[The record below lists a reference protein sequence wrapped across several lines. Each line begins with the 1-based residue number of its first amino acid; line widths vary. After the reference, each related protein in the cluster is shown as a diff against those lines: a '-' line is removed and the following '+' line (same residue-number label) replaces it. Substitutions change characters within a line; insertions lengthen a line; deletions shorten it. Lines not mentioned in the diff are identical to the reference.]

1 MKAVDYYTAAHTFVA
16 TVEFEYNATPE
27 YISEYLEKYGPEIQ
41 YAEGLAEPGFGPLTM
56 GLVPAESIERGFYG
70 ARQVGAT
77 LGAELGLL
85 DKATA
90 AEDIAKMERYKE
102 YSREQAR
109 REDFASGELVT
120 DPETGRQVREGEL
133 EYYEDL
139 KTLQDLSKA
148 ETFSD
153 AMSTLASNP
162 GAVLPII
169 GESLGL
175 FAPALAGTVAVGIAT
190 GGAGVPGII
199 ATALTAGL
207 GSGATEYG
215 ASFLQSFSENGVDVA
230 DDEQVIAALN
240 NEEKLSEIR
249 EDAAKRGIA
258 IGAFDAATVGF
269 AGKLTSLIKGAPL
282 SQAATEASLLR
293 RVGAGTAEAGAQA
306 FGGGA
311 GEAAAQA

>member
-1 MKAVDYYTAAHTFVA
+1 
-16 TVEFEYNATPE
+16 
-27 YISEYLEKYGPEIQ
+27 
-41 YAEGLAEPGFGPLTM
+41 
-56 GLVPAESIERGFYG
+56 
-70 ARQVGAT
+70 VGAT

-85 DKATA
+85 DEATA

-109 REDFASGELVT
+109 REDFASGDVVGV
-120 DPETGRQVREGEL
+120 DPATGREVREGEL

-175 FAPALAGTVAVGIAT
+175 FAPALAGTVAVGVAT

-199 ATALTAGL
+199 AT
-207 GSGATEYG
+207 
-215 ASFLQSFSENGVDVA
+215 V
-230 DDEQVIAALN
+230 
-240 NEEKLSEIR
+240 
-249 EDAAKRGIA
+249 
-258 IGAFDAATVGF
+258 
-269 AGKLTSLIKGAPL
+269 PL
-282 SQAATEASLLR
+282 STVHLFFNLSQKM
-293 RVGAGTAEAGAQA
+293 VWM
-306 FGGGA
+306 
-311 GEAAAQA
+311 